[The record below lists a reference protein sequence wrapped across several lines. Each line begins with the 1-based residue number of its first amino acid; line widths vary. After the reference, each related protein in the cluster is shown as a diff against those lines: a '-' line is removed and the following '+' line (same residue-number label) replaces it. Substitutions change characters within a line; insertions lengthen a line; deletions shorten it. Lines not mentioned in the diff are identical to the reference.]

1 MYKRITLF
9 LLAILPV
16 TASAYDA
23 VLINDIFYY
32 LFPDTKE
39 AEVTSDPDQYT
50 YTGDVVIP
58 ATVTYNGVT
67 YNVTS
72 IGDYAFSES
81 SYLNSVTIPNGVTR
95 IGDIAFSGCKRL
107 NFIGIPESVTSIGA
121 YAFDGCNLYSISI
134 PYSVKSIGI
143 FAFRNNTNM
152 HTVMSFIEEP
162 FKINENV
169 FYNSETENHFTNAGL
184 LVPYGLKE
192 KYEATPAWNEFK
204 KITEIQKLIGEKI
217 DGVYYN
223 LDFVNNEA
231 QVTSLTGGSYYGQNS
246 YSGNVTIPTSVT
258 FGTYEFSVTS
268 IGNDAFAEC
277 PDLISVTI
285 PNSVTSIDANAFAGC
300 PNLASVTSFIT
311 EPFAINDN
319 VFSTN
324 GVFTTATLYVP
335 KGTKAKYEATDGWKN
350 FSPNI
355 VEMEDEPTPDI
366 QRNVVMEQL
375 TGAWCGYCIRGFVG
389 MKQAKEQFGDRFI
402 GIAVHGSDVMALGSY
417 FDLGLNSYPSCR
429 VDRDGRDYDPYDM
442 SSIRSRMDVAPTVGV
457 SVRGVWN
464 DDKSAVS
471 ATSETQFLADGDG
484 YSVAYVLVADGLTGT
499 SSKWNQRNYYSGNT
513 YSDPDLQAYCDMGS
527 TITDMVYD
535 DVMVGSSYDSS
546 GQNLASPFSGVMKKG
561 DKKVNSYTLSLP
573 ATGELA
579 EAIDKNQVYV
589 VAIVTNPDGTIAN
602 AGKAKVTN
610 GMKGDVNGDGA
621 VDVADIATIID
632 VMAKGTNDLIADV
645 NDDKTVDV
653 ADISNVI
660 DIMAGK

>member
-1 MYKRITLF
+1 MYKKITLF
-9 LLAILPV
+9 LLSILPV
-16 TASAYDA
+16 VASASDA

-32 LFPDTKE
+32 LYPDTKE

-58 ATVTYNGVT
+58 ATVTYKGVT

-72 IGDYAFSES
+72 IGDYAFNRST
-81 SYLNSVTIPNGVTR
+81 YLNSVTIPNGVTR
-95 IGDIAFSGCKRL
+95 IGDVAFNGCKRL

-169 FYNSETENHFTNAGL
+169 FYNSETEGHFTNAML
-184 LVPYGLKE
+184 AVPYGLKE
-192 KYEATPAWNEFK
+192 KYEATPGWNQFK
-204 KITEIQKLIGEKI
+204 SITEIKTLIGSLI
-217 DGVYYN
+217 DGIYYN
-223 LDFVNNEA
+223 LDLVTKEA
-231 QVTSLTGGSYYGQNS
+231 QVTSLTGGSFGGQNS
-246 YSGNVTIPTSVT
+246 YSGNVNIPTSAT
-258 FGTYEFSVTS
+258 FSGSEYSVTS
-268 IGNDAFAEC
+268 IGNDAFGEC

-285 PNSVTSIDANAFAGC
+285 PNSVKSIEANAFAGC
-300 PNLASVTSFIT
+300 PNLASVTCLIT
-311 EPFAINDN
+311 EPFAIKDN

-335 KGTKAKYEATDGWKN
+335 KGTKAKYEVTDGWKN

-355 VEMEDEPTPDI
+355 VEIDPFNPDI
-366 QRNVVMEQL
+366 KRNVVMEQI
-375 TGAWCGYCIRGFVG
+375 TGTWCGWCIRGFVG
-389 MKQAKEQFGDRFI
+389 MKHAKEQFGDRFI
-402 GIAVHGSDVMALGSY
+402 GIAIHGSDVMDLGSY
-417 FDLGLNSYPSCR
+417 YDLGLEGYPSCR
-429 VDRDGRDYDPYDM
+429 LDRDGVVYDPSEM
-442 SSIRSRMDVAPTVGV
+442 NSISTRMDVAPTVGV

-464 DDKSAVS
+464 DDKSAVT

-499 SSKWNQRNYYSGNT
+499 SSKWNQVNYYSGSTN
-513 YSDPDLQAYCDMGS
+513 SDPDLQAYCDMDKQ
-527 TITDMVYD
+527 ITDMVYD
-535 DVMVGSSYDSS
+535 DVMVGSSYNRS

-602 AGKAKVTN
+602 ASKAKVIS

-621 VDVADIATIID
+621 VDVADIAAIID
-632 VMAKGTNDLIADV
+632 VMAKGTNEPNADV
-645 NDDKTVDV
+645 NNDKTVDV
-653 ADISNVI
+653 ADIANVI
-660 DIMAGK
+660 DIMAAN